1 MVLALE
7 VERGLLLG
15 GALPR
20 DEFTLFDLGASQ
32 HAAGSNPLAHLLDGG
47 DGVLDLAVHLRG

>member
-7 VERGLLLG
+7 IERGLLLG

-20 DEFTLFDLGASQ
+20 DEFTLLYLGASQ
-32 HAAGSNPLAHLLDGG
+32 HSAGCDPLAHLLDG
-47 DGVLDLAVHLRG
+47 

>member
-15 GALPR
+15 GALPS
-20 DEFTLFDLGASQ
+20 DELSLFDLGASQ
-32 HAAGSNPLAHLLDGG
+32 HAAGSDPLAHLLDGG
-47 DGVLDLAVHLRG
+47 DGILDLAVHLRG

>member
-7 VERGLLLG
+7 VERGLFLG

-32 HAAGSNPLAHLLDGG
+32 HSAGGYPLAHLLDGG
-47 DGVLDLAVHLRG
+47 DGVRDLVVHLG

>member
-7 VERGLLLG
+7 IERGLLLG

-20 DEFTLFDLGASQ
+20 DELTLLYFGAS
-32 HAAGSNPLAHLLDGG
+32 
-47 DGVLDLAVHLRG
+47 

>member
-7 VERGLLLG
+7 VEGGLLLG

-20 DEFTLFDLGASQ
+20 DEFSLFNLGASQ
-32 HAAGSNPLAHLLDGG
+32 HAAGSDPLAHLFDGG
-47 DGVLDLAVHLRG
+47 DGVRDLVVHLG

>member
-20 DEFTLFDLGASQ
+20 DEFTLFNLGTSQ
-32 HAAGSNPLAHLLDGG
+32 HAAGSDPLAHLLDGG
-47 DGVLDLAVHLRG
+47 NGILDLAVHLRG

>member
-20 DEFTLFDLGASQ
+20 DEFSLFDLGASQ
-32 HAAGSNPLAHLLDGG
+32 HAAGSDPLAHLLDGG
-47 DGVLDLAVHLRG
+47 DGILDLAVHLRG

>member
-7 VERGLLLG
+7 IERGLLLG

-20 DEFTLFDLGASQ
+20 DEFTLLYLGAAQ
-32 HAAGSNPLAHLLDGG
+32 HSAGRDPLAHLLDGT
-47 DGVLDLAVHLRG
+47 DGVRDFVVHLG